1 MQKDKKSEDVRK
13 ELSKAHSCTRV
24 KKTHPGKAWILGPT
38 RVAAPSPFFPNGI
51 FDNVLLQGHELVWKW
66 RLWLCSESPARID
79 STDAG
84 QDSQLSDRS
93 PLDGNASPLLEL
105 PLKKLNVMA
114 APGSGPI

>member
-1 MQKDKKSEDVRK
+1 MIWDAD
-13 ELSKAHSCTRV
+13 ACIRV
-24 KKTHPGKAWILGPT
+24 KKTHPGNAWILGPT
-38 RVAAPSPFFPNGI
+38 LVAVPSPFVPNGI

-66 RLWLCSESPARID
+66 RLWLCSPARID

-105 PLKKLNVMA
+105 PCKKQYTRW
-114 APGSGPI
+114 IHEI